1 MGGRGRAWASP
12 PVNDLDGV
20 LDELV
25 LFDDLIQHA
34 KRLGIQGADPGG
46 LQDQLDR
53 PYARAA
59 PGALGATQQARL
71 FIRH

>member
-1 MGGRGRAWASP
+1 
-12 PVNDLDGV
+12 VNDLDGV

-46 LQDQLDR
+46 LHDQLDR
-53 PYARAA
+53 AYARAA
-59 PGALGATQQARL
+59 PGALGATQQSRL